1 MDALEFFIGLWDQ
14 NGKAI
19 HKTSP
24 DNSRGAEPDYKLV
37 FLRDRYVSEYKNSF
51 VYGVGDWTPE
61 YTNDAPNYFFEDFNG
76 ADYNIEASI
85 PLDAIAFDQD
95 ARFHPVNG
103 MRVMFDLVF
112 HDQDTPESIG
122 VSDGNL
128 TWSPKNRDT
137 AYLNQSE
144 WTNTWIGDTIFVATG
159 INQNEQHIVYTF
171 DLKQNYPN
179 PFNPNTTIEYT
190 LAKREKVTID
200 IYNLLGEKVLTLV
213 NQFQAA
219 GKYTV
224 PFDGANLSSGVYFYK
239 LKAGAYENIKKM
251 ILLK

>member
-1 MDALEFFIGLWDQ
+1 
-14 NGKAI
+14 
-19 HKTSP
+19 
-24 DNSRGAEPDYKLV
+24 
-37 FLRDRYVSEYKNSF
+37 
-51 VYGVGDWTPE
+51 
-61 YTNDAPNYFFEDFNG
+61 
-76 ADYNIEASI
+76 
-85 PLDAIAFDQD
+85 
-95 ARFHPVNG
+95 
-103 MRVMFDLVF
+103 
-112 HDQDTPESIG
+112 
-122 VSDGNL
+122 L

-159 INQNEQHIVYTF
+159 INPNEQLTVYTF

-224 PFDGANLSSGVYFYK
+224 PFAPVC
-239 LKAGAYENIKKM
+239 
-251 ILLK
+251 LLVSISTN